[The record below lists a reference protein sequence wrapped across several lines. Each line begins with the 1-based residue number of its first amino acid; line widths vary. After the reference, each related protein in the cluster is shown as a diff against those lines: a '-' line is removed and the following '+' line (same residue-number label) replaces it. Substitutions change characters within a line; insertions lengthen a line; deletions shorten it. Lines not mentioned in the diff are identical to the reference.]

1 MTEIEVIKTKPEEKR
16 ETVFESLEEIKVI
29 YDSIAKSS
37 DLPKEYFNE
46 FVRLEED
53 EIKEETA
60 STKPDIEFL
69 LLRKIMDHNN
79 VIPIVKTFYRPL
91 INVED
96 IIKAIDLQE
105 SVFVPIHTGGLE
117 QRKPK
122 KPGKPG
128 KPGKSRKPVSLPSV
142 PSSQAL
148 HTVAPF
154 AIDVRVSQV
163 KQVIFLKDL
172 QNGYMNIYQIGPGQ
186 MIDVCGFL
194 LYDKKPLFD
203 YYLQKVPGNMDIVG
217 RLISGAW
224 SSNYV
229 HYQFLQPLN
238 YSGRFNSLFAHTTH
252 TSHTPHTSY
261 NILFTG
267 AEHMKLVS
275 NAVYDY
281 LTYMYLEKIYS
292 KPSDYILLALQKGQI
307 TGKTSP
313 VYKWLKSAV
322 ASDDSLTVQSPL
334 QKVSKF
340 KPRAFSPVML
350 TFMSTIAKHF
360 PVQFDTN
367 FYSSFWEDVLSLKLM
382 NLAEKVQYTK
392 LSGKDGEK
400 VKTEIEDVTSKAD
413 IKNSILVAR
422 AKTNEQYLGQSLKE
436 LRYRWI
442 YLRRFGEERLDEVL
456 AKLPHYNLTKVNKL
470 RLFGSIMN
478 YIGKKEQ
485 KLIEEES
492 RRLEKID
499 EAVKASES
507 MPWAAIYS
515 KIRHTTNIQKRD
527 KLFEELSK
535 YLPKDYKTNKK
546 DWIRSSKGI
555 PIICPHIVELNE
567 MRSNHDTDNQIQSAL
582 SKYADEVPIFQAFYC
597 KICGEK
603 LYSPIEMESGISI
616 EGEETFTE
624 SVDSDLR
631 DWMWKNVSYIVRNNI
646 EFEQL
651 ISDRAKNKFISNI
664 VDNLYEIIY
673 LIQKKI
679 SVVKTNTKHIIDS
692 KKKVFTAIYTWAFL
706 IKLISENKD
715 KLHFTSPKKLAKPKD
730 MFIYARNRMM
740 NSLNV
745 VFANIPDMELTEKFI
760 DNSLHKAYQSLLSY
774 FSKSKIRDF
783 ESSDTMNV
791 LIHDPV
797 YNYIAFMRGWTTL
810 LHAHLGSGSKSGD
823 VGVQVVSGVRTIMN
837 KALTPELVIGKTKA
851 QVENINGPPLFKSLA
866 PVKFPIYKAHDTA
879 KGKSRMHRFVE
890 IRKEAYSRI
899 VAGAIDFLLY
909 YVQGKSYLES
919 GYIVEITRQGSSF
932 KIVTYSKDVQ
942 KDLDTRSAKIIN
954 DEKAII
960 HVINYFYARAYS
972 RSPYDHSR
980 QFVKSQFDANA
991 LARVFGYNVNNGK
1004 EVKLFRDSVRD
1015 AYEKSKNVFHRHKW
1029 DICVYVTVDAYNTK
1043 KALDEYKSDEVFI
1056 IFAKEASKFHG
1067 ESFIDNPFALKY
1079 KYVGSMCRVCF
1090 HEYRNTEDRI
1100 KDIKKHAELEE
1111 DMINFYRFF
1120 GFQCPA
1126 PSKDQLAQGEKSH
1139 TYKKSSSSSSSIPSI
1154 PSSPSSSF
1162 GVNELD
1168 LDRKCVNCGFQKSF
1182 AVDKNTEYYKKYT
1195 TAYTKERKTE
1205 KKESRVVISN
1215 TEMKTD
1221 NVKIAPAIKAW
1232 KPRGNIANELA
1243 DATFDLVEKGSSLP
1257 SGMKAMKIN
1266 KREYLNLISNLGLFE
1281 RVDYDDIIKGKESPY
1296 KSLTS
1301 QSAEART
1308 NSLGS
1313 FIHEIIFDYTA
1324 LVNYDN
1330 ITKPSLEM
1338 KELINSGKPADLS
1351 ALKKFPNA
1359 DELTPLKMNYYRAY
1373 EQICE
1378 YSIIGTSG
1386 ANSTNSTDPSIVIAQ
1401 FQMYYL
1407 CSMLL
1412 GIIQVIDK
1420 LKMDKTFSR
1429 NVLLYFLNHIISAEK
1444 VFSAA
1449 KAARM
1454 AALEAVQASQGVDVI
1469 NDANNID
1476 NRQSRMYDDLVDADY
1491 EDNFSFAG
1499 MDYDGT
1505 NDDINT

>member
-1 MTEIEVIKTKPEEKR
+1 MTEIEVIKTKSEEKR

-29 YDSIAKSS
+29 YDNIAKSS

-60 STKPDIEFL
+60 STKPEIEFL
-69 LLRKIMDHNN
+69 LLRKIMDHAN

-96 IIKAIDLQE
+96 IVKAMDLQE

-117 QRKPK
+117 PRKREKSGKPK
-122 KPGKPG
+122 PKP
-128 KPGKSRKPVSLPSV
+128 KSPAATAAS
-142 PSSQAL
+142 
-148 HTVAPF
+148 PF

-163 KQVIFLKDL
+163 KQAIFLKDL
-172 QNGYMNIYQIGPGQ
+172 QNGYMNTYQIGPGQ

-194 LYDKKPLFD
+194 LYDKKPLFE
-203 YYLQKVPGNMDIVG
+203 YYLQKVPGNMDITG
-217 RLISGAW
+217 RLLSGAW

-238 YSGRFNSLFAHTTH
+238 YAGRFSSLLMQ
-252 TSHTPHTSY
+252 TPH
-261 NILFTG
+261 NILFVN
-267 AEHMKLVS
+267 AEHMKMVS
-275 NAVYDY
+275 NAICDY
-281 LTYMYLEKIYS
+281 LTYMYLEKVYS
-292 KPSDYILLALQKGQI
+292 KPSDYILLALQKAQI
-307 TGKTSP
+307 TGKTSSI
-313 VYKWLKSAV
+313 YKWLTAAV
-322 ASDDSLTVQSPL
+322 SSDVLSPAQSPV
-334 QKVSKF
+334 QKVSKY
-340 KPRAFSPVML
+340 KPRTFSPVML

-360 PVQFDTN
+360 PAQFDTN
-367 FYSSFWEDVLSLKLM
+367 FYSAFWEDILSLKLM

-392 LSGKDGEK
+392 LSGKAGEK
-400 VKTEIEDVTSKAD
+400 VKREIEEIMSKAD
-413 IKNSILVAR
+413 TKNSILTAQ
-422 AKTNEQYLGQSLKE
+422 AKANEQYLGQSLKE

-499 EAVKASES
+499 EAIKASES

-515 KIRHTTNIQKRD
+515 KIRYTTNIQKRD
-527 KLFEELSK
+527 KLFEELRK

-567 MRSNHDTDNQIQSAL
+567 MRSNHATDNQIQSTL

-624 SVDSDLR
+624 SVDSELR
-631 DWMWKNVSYIVRNNI
+631 DWMWKNVSYVVRNNI
-646 EFEQL
+646 EFAQL

-673 LIQKKI
+673 LIEKKI
-679 SVVKTNTKHIIDS
+679 SAVKTNTRYIIDS
-692 KKKVFTAIYTWAFL
+692 KKKIFTTIYTWAFL
-706 IKLISENKD
+706 IKLVSENKD
-715 KLHFTSPKKLAKPKD
+715 KIHFTSPKKLVKPKD

-745 VFANIPDMELTEKFI
+745 VFANIPDMELTETFI

-783 ESSDTMNV
+783 ESSDIMNI

-810 LHAHLGSGSKSGD
+810 LHAHFGSGSGSTG
-823 VGVQVVSGVRTIMN
+823 VGVQAVSGVRTIMN
-837 KALTPELVIGKTKA
+837 RALTPDVVIGKTKA

-866 PVKFPIYKAHDTA
+866 SVKFPVYKAHDTA
-879 KGKSRMHRFVE
+879 KGKSRMHRFIE

-909 YVQGKSYLES
+909 YVQGKSYLDS

-942 KDLDTRSAKIIN
+942 KDLDTRSEKIIS
-954 DEKAII
+954 DENAIL

-972 RSPYDHSR
+972 LSPYDHNR
-980 QFVKSQFDANA
+980 RFAKSQPGANA
-991 LARVFGYNVNNGK
+991 LARVFGYAVNDGK
-1004 EVKLFRDSVRD
+1004 ETKLFRDSVKN
-1015 AYEKSKNVFHRHKW
+1015 AYDKSKNVFHRHKW
-1029 DICVYVTVDAYNTK
+1029 DICIYVAVDAYQPE
-1043 KALDEYKSDEVFI
+1043 KALTEYKNDEVFI
-1056 IFAKEASKFHG
+1056 MFAKEASKFYG
-1067 ESFIDNPFALKY
+1067 DSFVNNPLTLKY

-1090 HEYRNTEDRI
+1090 HEYRNTEERI
-1100 KDIKKHAELEE
+1100 KDIKKHAERED

-1120 GFQCPA
+1120 GFQCPT

-1139 TYKKSSSSSSSIPSI
+1139 VYKKSSSSS
-1154 PSSPSSSF
+1154 PSSSSSLF
-1162 GVNELD
+1162 GVKELD

-1182 AVDKNTEYYKKYT
+1182 VVDKNTDYYKKYI
-1195 TAYTKERKTE
+1195 TAYAKERKTE
-1205 KKESRVVISN
+1205 NKESRAMLSN
-1215 TEMKTD
+1215 TEPKSTAI
-1221 NVKIAPAIKAW
+1221 KIAPVIKAW
-1232 KPRGNIANELA
+1232 KPRNTVTNELA
-1243 DATFDLVEKGSSLP
+1243 DATFDLVEKGSSL
-1257 SGMKAMKIN
+1257 SGGMKAMKIN

-1296 KSLTS
+1296 KSLTP

-1338 KELINSGKPADLS
+1338 KELINSGKPADLA
-1351 ALKKFPNA
+1351 ALKQFPSA

-1373 EQICE
+1373 EQMCE
-1378 YSIIGTSG
+1378 YNNTDNSSII
-1386 ANSTNSTDPSIVIAQ
+1386 IAQ

-1412 GIIQVIDK
+1412 GINQIVNK

-1429 NVLLYFLNHIISAEK
+1429 DVLLYFLNRIIAAEK

-1454 AALEAVQASQGVDVI
+1454 AALEAIQAAQGVDVF

-1476 NRQSRMYDDLVDADY
+1476 NRQSRMYDDLIDADY